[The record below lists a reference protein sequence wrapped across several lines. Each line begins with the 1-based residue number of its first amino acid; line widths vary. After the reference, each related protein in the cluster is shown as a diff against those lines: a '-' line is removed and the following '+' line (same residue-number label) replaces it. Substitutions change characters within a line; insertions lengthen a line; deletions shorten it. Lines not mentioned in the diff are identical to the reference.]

1 MEEKINIIKIFS
13 KGFNYRMTNIQAA
26 IGCSQL
32 DNINKII
39 SKKKKNCETY
49 RLKIKNPDFELIYN
63 LNCTKKN
70 YWSPFF
76 FFFNFKKSKKIFKIN
91 KKLNK
96 NNIDTFIPW
105 TFLHNFNFYPKFVTS
120 ILNNENFFKRI
131 VPLPNSYSLKENEIK
146 KIINTINSKNINF
159 YVCFYFR

>member
-1 MEEKINIIKIFS
+1 
-13 KGFNYRMTNIQAA
+13 MTNIQAA

-70 YWSPFF
+70 YWSPFLISK
-76 FFFNFKKSKKIFKIN
+76 NPKKSLKLI

-146 KIINTINSKNINF
+146 KIINTINSKI
-159 YVCFYFR
+159 